1 MMSQEEILT
10 PTVSLND
17 TSLNDTELATVEVK
31 PPPLTLT
38 YEEYITERADLLFRL
53 THLPSYLNL
62 KVLDYRIHQVT
73 PTDAARLP
81 EYFQDAV
88 LNLDVHIRRYYPETT
103 QPRLDYWYQFYIT
116 PDGTWKDYED
126 HVLATV
132 LYEWSAS
139 VRQMKKDGQLH

>member
-10 PTVSLND
+10 Q
-17 TSLNDTELATVEVK
+17 NDTELTTKEVK
-31 PPPLTLT
+31 PPPLILT
-38 YEEYITERADLLFRL
+38 YQEYITERADLLFRL
-53 THLPSYLNL
+53 THLPSYLDL

-73 PTDAARLP
+73 EEDAATLP

-88 LNLDVHIRRYYPETT
+88 LNLDVHIRRYYPDTT
-103 QPRLDYWYQFYIT
+103 QPRLEYWYQFYIT
-116 PDGTWKDYED
+116 ADGTWKDYED
-126 HVLATV
+126 HVLVTV